1 MVIIKQLLISDGDL
15 SVFGHESEYR
25 ITNVHLSEIK
35 LSDVSD
41 LYISQILIKSIS
53 NRHEASSSPKLRIH
67 LKLKMLSIKKVL

>member
-41 LYISQILIKSIS
+41 ISDLNQVY
-53 NRHEASSSPKLRIH
+53 
-67 LKLKMLSIKKVL
+67 LK